1 MRSQQETEG
10 GELVFDLDAEAA
22 FLLTTNTGSGG
33 VLFFVLCHLE
43 KYQKEA
49 FEAAKYK
56 IHHVSS
62 AICLKLLIIDPSK
75 WF

>member
-10 GELVFDLDAEAA
+10 GELVFDLDEEAA

-33 VLFFVLCHLE
+33 VLFLVLCHLE

-49 FEAAKYK
+49 FEAANKRS
-56 IHHVSS
+56 IMFHLQFVSNYS
-62 AICLKLLIIDPSK
+62 S
-75 WF
+75 